1 MIWLVP
7 AEILFKSSGVGLH
20 LSVLPPDGRAR
31 DSEIAISNPRRISP
45 SFPIRIDGLRTNHSS
60 FSARL
65 CQRHETNLTSSQN
78 GD

>member
-7 AEILFKSSGVGLH
+7 AEILFKSQGVGPH

-31 DSEIAISNPRRISP
+31 DSEIAISSLPRISAML
-45 SFPIRIDGLRTNHSS
+45 PIRIVGLGTSYGS
-60 FSARL
+60 FSAGL
-65 CQRHETNLTSSQN
+65 CQRHGTNFTSSQN